1 MSDNDEH
8 FSDASSHSS
17 DGESE
22 ASLQDEVGDPSDA
35 QALIILDGRANDHL
49 DVDEFVDIFDDDDKP
64 GDDYGS
70 HYDASHF
77 ISCSDNP

>member
-22 ASLQDEVGDPSDA
+22 ASLQDEIGDPSDA
-35 QALIILDGRANDHL
+35 QALIILDGRANNHL
-49 DVDEFVDIFDDDDKP
+49 DIEAGLF
-64 GDDYGS
+64 
-70 HYDASHF
+70 
-77 ISCSDNP
+77 

>member
-1 MSDNDEH
+1 M
-8 FSDASSHSS
+8 
-17 DGESE
+17 
-22 ASLQDEVGDPSDA
+22 QDEVGDPSGA

-64 GDDYGS
+64 GDDDGS

-77 ISCSDNP
+77 ISCSDNL